1 MKHHP
6 YNPLIVALD
15 VSSSFKALE
24 LVRKLKVT
32 GVAFK
37 VGFEL
42 FMSGGPR
49 LVEKILAHDVRVFL
63 DLKYHDIPNT
73 VANASSLATK
83 LGVWMFNVHAS
94 GGVEMMQKAKE
105 ASLAV
110 AIKRKIK
117 PPLLIGVTV
126 LTSFSDLKTLGSD
139 KPVLDMVVHLAKLA
153 KKAGLDG
160 VVCSAEETSEIR
172 EKISSPFCLVTP
184 GIRLPDDEKSDQKR
198 VVTPKEAIKNGSDF
212 LVMGRSILNQKKP
225 IQKIHQILSSLG

>member
-1 MKHHP
+1 MKPH
-6 YNPLIVALD
+6 YQNPLIVALD

-73 VANASSLATK
+73 VAQASSLATK

-94 GGVEMMQKAKE
+94 GGVEMMKKAKE
-105 ASLAV
+105 ASLTTA
-110 AIKRKIK
+110 AQKRIK
-117 PPLLIGVTV
+117 PPLVIGVTV
-126 LTSFSDLKTLGSD
+126 LTSFSDLKTLGMD
-139 KPVLDMVVHLAKLA
+139 KPVSDLVLHLAEQA
-153 KKAGLDG
+153 NEAGLDG
-160 VVCSAEETSEIR
+160 VVSSAQEARLIR
-172 EKISSPFCLVTP
+172 QKINSSFKIVTP
-184 GIRLPDDEKSDQKR
+184 GIRFEEDEKSDQKR
-198 VVTPKEAIKNGSDF
+198 VMTPKEAIKNGSDF
-212 LVMGRSILNQKKP
+212 LVMGRSLLSQKKP
-225 IQKIHQILSSLG
+225 IQKIHQILSSL